1 MLALIEPSK
10 CGGAQEDRANVVVAR
25 TGYLRNS
32 ACDMGLRKIIVD
44 PDEKTLRRP
53 RTVSAKFKFLNAAK
67 QIILDFLH

>member
-10 CGGAQEDRANVVVAR
+10 CGGAQEDRVNVVVAR

-53 RTVSAKFKFLNAAK
+53 AVSAKFNFLNAVK